1 MGFYTETMKLLIIED
16 DTDTLEFLKKKLQEK
31 CCTVDTARDGDSG
44 SRRINAHTYDII
56 LIDYSLPGKDGF
68 SLIKEV
74 RGLADPI
81 RQSTPIIM
89 ISVTQELLIKISAL
103 DYGADDYVPK
113 PFFFGELFA
122 RMQAVIRR
130 PRIQTPQILRL
141 NDVVLDSVRQHVTK
155 NGAPVR
161 LTRKEFALLEY
172 LLKHQG
178 KILSRSE
185 IIEHVWDM
193 NSNPFTNAID
203 MHVTNIRKKIESA
216 HDGRLIHNV
225 PGRGYIINHNE

>member
-1 MGFYTETMKLLIIED
+1 
-16 DTDTLEFLKKKLQEK
+16 
-31 CCTVDTARDGDSG
+31 
-44 SRRINAHTYDII
+44 
-56 LIDYSLPGKDGF
+56 
-68 SLIKEV
+68 
-74 RGLADPI
+74 
-81 RQSTPIIM
+81 
-89 ISVTQELLIKISAL
+89 
-103 DYGADDYVPK
+103 
-113 PFFFGELFA
+113 
-122 RMQAVIRR
+122 MQAVIRR